1 MKKTLTTAACLFL
14 LFFSITAARSQS
26 FPYAFSFGNTPY
38 IPLSN
43 ATSITNGMTWDDPEE
58 IIPIGF
64 EFSLFGRDLTE
75 LDFSVGVGGILS
87 PPLNGE
93 YPNPPVIIAYETDL
107 VDRGYLDDVSQSEIV
122 YLLEGAPG
130 SRILKIEWVNA
141 GFYYELFDNDTNND
155 FINFQLWLYE
165 GSNSIEL
172 RFGPSS
178 ITDNEIVHS
187 FLTGPLIGLVDTF
200 PDINPNLFGSLFFL
214 TGQPASPEIAIED
227 DIDEIDFLT
236 PLMGNPAAGQLYRFT
251 PLTSSVPQIP
261 QNPDSWK
268 VFPTV
273 AQNSITLEQEAA
285 ATDPMQNARILDATG
300 RPVSILTAI
309 AGQYTEFD
317 ISRLPAGVYY
327 MQVLSGRSIVAT
339 KKFVKAG

>member
-1 MKKTLTTAACLFL
+1 MKKTLTTVACLLL
-14 LFFSITAARSQS
+14 LFFCITAARSQS

-43 ATSITNGMTWDDPEE
+43 ATSITNGMIWDDPEE

-64 EFSLFGRDLTE
+64 EFTLFGRDMTE
-75 LDFSVGVGGILS
+75 LDLSAGVGGTLS

-93 YPNPPVIIAYETDL
+93 YPNPPVIVAYATDL
-107 VDRGYLDDVSQSEIV
+107 IDRGYLEDVSQSEIV
-122 YLLEGAPG
+122 YLLEGTPG

-141 GFYYELFDNDTNND
+141 GFYNELFDNDTNND
-155 FINFQLWLYE
+155 FINLQLWLYE
-165 GSNSIEL
+165 ANNAIEI

-178 ITDNEIVHS
+178 IADNEIVHS

-200 PDINPNLFGSLFFL
+200 PDLNPNLFGSLFFL
-214 TGQPASPEIAIED
+214 TGQPASPEIAIVD

-236 PLMGNPAAGQLYRFT
+236 PLIGNPEDGQIYRFT
-251 PLTSSVPQIP
+251 PLTSSAPIIAQT
-261 QNPDSWK
+261 PDVWK

-273 AQNSITLEQEAA
+273 AQNQITLEQEGAA
-285 ATDPMQNARILDATG
+285 NEQLWNARIVDGAG
-300 RPVSILTAI
+300 RPVSTLTAI

-327 MQVLSGRSIVAT
+327 LQVLNGRSIDVT
-339 KKFVKAG
+339 KKFVKP